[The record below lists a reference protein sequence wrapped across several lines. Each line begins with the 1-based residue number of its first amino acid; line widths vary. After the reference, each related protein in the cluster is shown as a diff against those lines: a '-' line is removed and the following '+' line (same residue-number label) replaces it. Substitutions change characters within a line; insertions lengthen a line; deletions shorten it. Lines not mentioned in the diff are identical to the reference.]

1 MVASDLTNVINGC
14 TFVTNESQRHR
25 KGGASQPC
33 ARVASSVRRIAGRS
47 RTSGQA
53 VLDLSTTSLSLSAT
67 RPAAETAGSGGRIQN
82 GIYGQTSGEFNRTDK
97 VVCRPERAVVER
109 CGESRVARF
118 VRTRARAWVSR
129 SRFGDALWSWNTDL
143 IVCWKRSWLRS
154 TRCWFLRI
162 AIESEQHSRKR
173 QS

>member
-1 MVASDLTNVINGC
+1 MRTLKEMIAYNQKVRFDFYRDGNFGMKQSAGFASL
-14 TFVTNESQRHR
+14 FQSQILEQQLSSPRT
-25 KGGASQPC
+25 
-33 ARVASSVRRIAGRS
+33 ARFSSCGTSFAGRS
-47 RTSGQA
+47 RTPGQA

-143 IVCWKRSWLRS
+143 IVCWKRS
-154 TRCWFLRI
+154 
-162 AIESEQHSRKR
+162 
-173 QS
+173 